1 MADIALI
8 QGSSTGKMARSLVMP
23 IALIALILMMVV
35 PVPPLVLDI
44 FFTLNI
50 VLGLAILMAS
60 LNTFRPLD
68 FSSFPTVLLF
78 ATILRLSLNVAS
90 ARVVLAH
97 GHAGTDAAGQVI
109 KAFGEFIT
117 AGNFAIGLLV
127 FFILVIINL
136 IVIVKGTGRVSE
148 VSARFTL
155 DAMPGKQMAI
165 DAELN
170 AGLLTPEEGR
180 KRREEVTRESD
191 FYGSMDGATKF
202 VKGDAVAGLMI
213 LAINIIGGLIVGMV
227 FHDLSLAKAAKVYT
241 TLAIGDGL
249 VAQIPSLLLSLATA
263 VIVTRDSSGHDLTE
277 RMMRQLGGKRAWWP
291 VAGILCLFGVVPGM
305 PTALFVGAGMV
316 AALIAVKS
324 GASRTEDA
332 QTPVTADGGM
342 LPTDTESEKDGQLS
356 IEDVSSR
363 TQLLLEVGYG
373 LIPLLEDDSKS
384 SLVTRITGIRK
395 QASRDFGFIVPAV
408 RIRDNLSLEP
418 NGYRVTIGG
427 VILADD
433 RIQPGKLLA
442 IQGGKSN
449 VVLRGEVVK
458 DPTFGLDAIWI
469 DQQER
474 ARAQAASYTVVDP
487 STVIATHFNQLLR
500 QNAGDLLSQ
509 DEAQAL
515 LDHVAKSSPNL
526 VSGLVPKVLS
536 LSILTRVLKLL
547 LTDQISISDM
557 HRILECLASEKSR
570 EVDDLVD
577 AVRIALGPLII
588 QRVCGPKEALSVV
601 TLDPGLEQ
609 IIVQNG
615 RAAGSGA
622 SIIEPSLGRKL
633 IESFQEQS
641 RVLAESNKPLVV
653 VTSPMLRRDLATLV
667 RQAAPDALTLS
678 FREVPETKRI
688 TVVAVIGSSE

>member
-1 MADIALI
+1 M
-8 QGSSTGKMARSLVMP
+8 
-23 IALIALILMMVV
+23 
-35 PVPPLVLDI
+35 
-44 FFTLNI
+44 
-50 VLGLAILMAS
+50 
-60 LNTFRPLD
+60 
-68 FSSFPTVLLF
+68 
-78 ATILRLSLNVAS
+78 
-90 ARVVLAH
+90 
-97 GHAGTDAAGQVI
+97 
-109 KAFGEFIT
+109 
-117 AGNFAIGLLV
+117 
-127 FFILVIINL
+127 
-136 IVIVKGTGRVSE
+136 IVKGTGRVSE
-148 VSARFTL
+148 VAARFTL

-170 AGLLTPEEGR
+170 AGLLTPEEG
-180 KRREEVTRESD
+180 KMRRELVTRESD
-191 FYGSMDGATKF
+191 FYGAMDGATKF
-202 VKGDAVAGLMI
+202 VKGDAVAGLLI
-213 LAINIIGGLIVGMV
+213 LGINVIGGLVVGML
-227 FHDLSLAKAAKVYT
+227 FHDLSFGRALKVYT

-263 VIVTRDSSGHDLTE
+263 VIVTRDSSGHDLTD
-277 RMMRQLGGKRAWWP
+277 RMMRQLGGFRAWWP
-291 VAGILCLFGVVPGM
+291 VCGILCLFGVVPGM
-305 PTALFVGAGMV
+305 PTTLFIGAGMV
-316 AALIAVKS
+316 SGLIAWIS
-324 GASRTEDA
+324 TRA
-332 QTPVTADGGM
+332 QKDQEQAVVNAGIAAEAM
-342 LPTDTESEKDGQLS
+342 EAESEKDGQLS

-395 QASRDFGFIVPAV
+395 QASRDFGFIIPAV

-433 RIQPGKLLA
+433 RVQPGKLLA

-449 VVLRGEVVK
+449 VALRGEVVK
-458 DPTFGLDAIWI
+458 DPTFGLDAIWVEP
-469 DQQER
+469 QER

-526 VSGLVPKVLS
+526 VSGLVPKVIA

-547 LTDQISISDM
+547 LADQISISDM
-557 HRILECLASEKSR
+557 HRILECLASEKGR
-570 EVDDLVD
+570 EVDELVD
-577 AVRIALGPLII
+577 AVRVALGPIII

-601 TLDPGLEQ
+601 TLDPSLEQ
-609 IIVQNG
+609 VIVQNA
-615 RAAGSGA
+615 RAAGTGA
-622 SIIEPSLGRKL
+622 SMIEPSLGRKL

-641 RVLAESNKPLVV
+641 RVLAEDNKSLVV
-653 VTSPMLRRDLATLV
+653 VTSPMLRRDLAVLV

-688 TVVAVIGSSE
+688 TVVAVIGGAE

>member
-1 MADIALI
+1 MMA
-8 QGSSTGKMARSLVMP
+8 
-23 IALIALILMMVV
+23 
-35 PVPPLVLDI
+35 
-44 FFTLNI
+44 
-50 VLGLAILMAS
+50 
-60 LNTFRPLD
+60 
-68 FSSFPTVLLF
+68 
-78 ATILRLSLNVAS
+78 
-90 ARVVLAH
+90 
-97 GHAGTDAAGQVI
+97 
-109 KAFGEFIT
+109 AF
-117 AGNFAIGLLV
+117 
-127 FFILVIINL
+127 
-136 IVIVKGTGRVSE
+136 
-148 VSARFTL
+148 
-155 DAMPGKQMAI
+155 
-165 DAELN
+165 
-170 AGLLTPEEGR
+170 
-180 KRREEVTRESD
+180 
-191 FYGSMDGATKF
+191 
-202 VKGDAVAGLMI
+202 
-213 LAINIIGGLIVGMV
+213 
-227 FHDLSLAKAAKVYT
+227 
-241 TLAIGDGL
+241 
-249 VAQIPSLLLSLATA
+249 
-263 VIVTRDSSGHDLTE
+263 
-277 RMMRQLGGKRAWWP
+277 
-291 VAGILCLFGVVPGM
+291 
-305 PTALFVGAGMV
+305 
-316 AALIAVKS
+316 IAVKS
-324 GASRTEDA
+324 GASTTEDA
-332 QTPVTADGGM
+332 QTPVTADGGA

-469 DQQER
+469 EQQER

-641 RVLAESNKPLVV
+641 RILAESNKPLVV